1 MFAAGEEVRP
11 QLVLRLVQL
20 RRKDLLDAGP
30 VVVLPGRV
38 AAPRRLRRAGPELGE
53 PKPVTLLAHQY
64 GWR

>member
-38 AAPRRLRRAGPELGE
+38 AAPRRLRGLELGE

>member
-1 MFAAGEEVRP
+1 MEVERVFAAGEEVRP

-38 AAPRRLRRAGPELGE
+38 AAPRRLRRPRNLVSQN
-53 PKPVTLLAHQY
+53 P
-64 GWR
+64 